1 MTHCYTAC
9 RTTQDRSF
17 IVLTKTQ
24 IRSAKTK
31 ELEKL
36 QRRIEAEL
44 ERRREEAQRQSHT
57 QDETAQRFS
66 AGHKGSYQWEFR
78 ECGHANRCLKCKGG
92 RKHGPY
98 LYRYF
103 YKNGKQKSEYIRKS

>member
-1 MTHCYTAC
+1 M
-9 RTTQDRSF
+9 
-17 IVLTKTQ
+17 LTKTQ
-24 IRSAKTK
+24 LQAAKTK

-36 QRRIEAEL
+36 QQRISAEL
-44 ERRREEAQRQSHT
+44 ESRREEAQEQPHR
-57 QDETAQRFS
+57 DETEQRFS
-66 AGHKGSYQWEFR
+66 SGHKGSYRWEYR

-103 YKNGKQKSEYIRKS
+103 YKDGKQRSEYIRLSDVHKHPDAPAKPV